1 MVAVEVENLV
11 KEYTKVVKEPGLAN
25 SLRSLIRPKKEI
37 FQAVKGVSFRAEE
50 GELIGFL
57 GPNGAGKTTT
67 LKILSGILHATSG
80 QVRVM
85 GRDPGRRENEFK
97 RQISLVMGN
106 RQQLWWDLPAM
117 DSFVVLKELYGVSD
131 ADYKRKLDRLLPELD
146 LEGKVTTQVR
156 KMSLGERMK
165 CELVAALLYSP
176 RVVFLDEPTIGL
188 DVTSQQRIR
197 AFLKEYQKESGCT
210 ILLTSHYMQDVEELC
225 DRVVVINEGQI
236 VYDGGISALADSHS
250 QEKRLRLSFAHD
262 ISRDDLPQRAEVR
275 EFDGMSAVLAV
286 EKQAIAPVTSDLLSC
301 LPVVDINV
309 EDPPIEEVI
318 TALFGRSGSSVSRET
333 SIG

>member
-1 MVAVEVENLV
+1 MASVTIESLV
-11 KEYTKVVKEPGLAN
+11 KEYVKVVKEPGLMN
-25 SLRSLIRPKKEI
+25 SFKSLVRPKKEVYR
-37 FQAVKGVSFRAEE
+37 AVKGITFSVEQ
-50 GELIGFL
+50 GEMVGFL

-80 QVRVM
+80 RVEVL
-85 GRDPGRRENEFK
+85 GYDPGKRQTEFK

-117 DSFVVLKELYGVSD
+117 DSFLVLKELYGVEEAS
-131 ADYKRKLDRLLPELD
+131 YKRKLDFLLPELD
-146 LEGKVTTQVR
+146 LADKVNTQVR

-165 CELVAALLYSP
+165 CELVASLLHDP
-176 RVVFLDEPTIGL
+176 KVVYLDEPTIGL

-197 AFLKEYQKESGCT
+197 SFLKSYQKESGCT

-225 DRVVVINEGQI
+225 SRVVVINEGQI
-236 VYDGGISALADSHS
+236 VFDGGIGTLASAHS
-250 QEKRLRLSFAHD
+250 QEKRLRLTFAE
-262 ISRDDLPQRAEVR
+262 PVAR
-275 EFDGMSAVLAV
+275 EQLGQVGEIREEEGLTVVIAV
-286 EKQAIAPVTSDLLSC
+286 EKADIARVTADLLGR

-318 TALFGRSGSSVSRET
+318 ATLYSASGSGVSRET
-333 SIG
+333 TPR